1 MVTSLL
7 LIVGDVVERLVITPC
22 VLLMPSSRTRILA
35 AWIKIMAWICT
46 RLFSFLGGSTIPR
59 PDSIVPTRPG
69 VLVLMNHQSLFDIPL
84 VIQTVANGYPRIV
97 ARTRYARRYIPVIS
111 HMLKLYRMPLVDPT
125 ANRSGLKKSLDDL
138 ELMVRDS
145 DIPIAV
151 FPEGT
156 RTKDGE
162 IGRFKTGALNRILAM
177 RPWTV
182 YVYVVDG
189 FWAAA
194 KYKDVLREL
203 PNVNGKIEHAG
214 TLEWNNPETDPK
226 TFVEEVREMM
236 VERLTVMRDEKTV
249 T

>member
-1 MVTSLL
+1 
-7 LIVGDVVERLVITPC
+7 
-22 VLLMPSSRTRILA
+22 
-35 AWIKIMAWICT
+35 
-46 RLFSFLGGSTIPR
+46 
-59 PDSIVPTRPG
+59 
-69 VLVLMNHQSLFDIPL
+69 
-84 VIQTVANGYPRIV
+84 
-97 ARTRYARRYIPVIS
+97 
-111 HMLKLYRMPLVDPT
+111 MPLVDPT

-138 ELMVRDS
+138 ALMVRDS
-145 DIPIAV
+145 DVPIAV

-249 T
+249 R

>member
-1 MVTSLL
+1 M
-7 LIVGDVVERLVITPC
+7 IVADAVERFVITPC
-22 VLLMPSSRTRILA
+22 VLLIPSNRTRVLTG
-35 AWIKIMAWICT
+35 WIKIMAWVST
-46 RLFSFLGGSTIPR
+46 RPFSFLGGSVIPR

-84 VIQTVANGYPRIV
+84 IIQTVTNGYPRIV
-97 ARTRYARRYIPVIS
+97 TRARYAQRYIPVVS

-125 ANRSGLKKSLDDL
+125 ASRSGLRKSLDEL
-138 ELMVRDS
+138 EVLVRDS

-156 RTKDGE
+156 RTKDGD
-162 IGRFKTGALNRILAM
+162 IGRFKTGALNRILAV

-203 PNVNGKIEHAG
+203 PNVNGKMEHAG

-226 TFVEEVREMM
+226 MFVEEVREMM
-236 VERLTVMRDEKTV
+236 VERLMLMRDEKTV